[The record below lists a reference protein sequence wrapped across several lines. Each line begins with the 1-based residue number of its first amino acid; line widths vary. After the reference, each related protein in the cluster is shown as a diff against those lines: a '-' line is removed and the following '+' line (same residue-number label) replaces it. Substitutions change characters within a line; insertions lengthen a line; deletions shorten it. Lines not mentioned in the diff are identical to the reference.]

1 MALVVRTVVEEDM
14 VVLEMDA
21 LDDDVGGTL

>member
-1 MALVVRTVVEEDM
+1 VALVVRTVVEEDM